1 MIFNNVSV
9 SQWES
14 RKDLGIILDSKLTF
28 DDHYKTILSKTNG
41 TIVLLRKLQ
50 DLLPREALI
59 TILKAFVRPHLDYRD
74 VLFDQA
80 FNVQ

>member
-28 DDHYKTILSKTNG
+28 DDHYKTILSKTNR

-59 TILKAFVRPHLDYRD
+59 TI
-74 VLFDQA
+74 
-80 FNVQ
+80 